1 VTLGAILLAIL
12 LATWLDNN
20 WVRMVRIGR
29 NQSVDVIL
37 RATILVAIS
46 DFSSDF
52 GSDSKMVRQLGQNR
66 SK

>member
-1 VTLGAILLAIL
+1 
-12 LATWLDNN
+12 
-20 WVRMVRIGR
+20 MVRIGQ

>member
-1 VTLGAILLAIL
+1 
-12 LATWLDNN
+12 
-20 WVRMVRIGR
+20 MVRIGQ

-46 DFSSDF
+46 DFISDF
-52 GSDSKMVRQLGQNR
+52 GSDLKMVRQLGLNR